1 MIKKAFLYLLL
12 LLNFSNLLSQSDN
25 LSQFDDKFLHFGF
38 ALSSNTAGFHIEKTF
53 PGSDSMAS
61 VLVNPKSGFSL
72 GVVTSV
78 NINPNFKIRFVLPS
92 LSFQERVIE
101 YTYFNASNQKIE
113 DSKVLNSTY
122 LEFPV
127 LLKFRTDRIHNFA
140 VYSLAGFRY
149 GIDMNSNIDVNNDGA
164 SLQDQVIKLS
174 KTDFGAEVGGG
185 VDLFLKYFKL
195 GIELKLGVGMK
206 NMLYLNQNNA
216 ASINETPTNFE
227 SAIESLK
234 SRVWTF
240 SFTFEG

>member
-1 MIKKAFLYLLL
+1 
-12 LLNFSNLLSQSDN
+12 
-25 LSQFDDKFLHFGF
+25 
-38 ALSSNTAGFHIEKTF
+38 
-53 PGSDSMAS
+53 
-61 VLVNPKSGFSL
+61 
-72 GVVTSV
+72 
-78 NINPNFKIRFVLPS
+78 
-92 LSFQERVIE
+92 
-101 YTYFNASNQKIE
+101 
-113 DSKVLNSTY
+113 
-122 LEFPV
+122 
-127 LLKFRTDRIHNFA
+127 
-140 VYSLAGFRY
+140 
-149 GIDMNSNIDVNNDGA
+149 MNSNIDVNNDGA

-227 SAIESLK
+227 SAIQSLK

>member
-1 MIKKAFLYLLL
+1 M
-12 LLNFSNLLSQSDN
+12 
-25 LSQFDDKFLHFGF
+25 
-38 ALSSNTAGFHIEKTF
+38 
-53 PGSDSMAS
+53 
-61 VLVNPKSGFSL
+61 VNPKSGFSL

-92 LSFQERVIE
+92 LSFQERVLK
-101 YTYFNASNQKIE
+101 YTYFNASNQEFDSI
-113 DSKVLNSTY
+113 SKVLNSTY

-185 VDLFLKYFKL
+185 VDLFLTYFKL

-206 NMLYLNQNNA
+206 NMLYLNKINA

-227 SAIESLK
+227 SAIQSLK